1 MMSLFIVPTP
11 IGNLEDITLRAL
23 NTLKHVDL
31 ILCEDTR
38 TSGIL
43 LNHYEITT
51 PKRAFHQHNERTI
64 VQQMIS
70 LLKAGQKIALI
81 SDAGTPGISDP
92 GYSLI
97 NACIEEQIPF
107 TCLPGATALIPALLL
122 SGFPNHEFV
131 YLGFIPQKK
140 GRKTKWE
147 QIALESKTV
156 IFYES
161 PHRIEKAI
169 QEMKIYLQSDRTV
182 AFVREISKFYEE
194 VLRTTVQELDEA
206 TSQLT
211 IKGEFV
217 IIVGPQP

>member
-1 MMSLFIVPTP
+1 MSLYIVPTP

-43 LNHYEITT
+43 LSHYSIDV
-51 PKRAFHQHNERTI
+51 PKKAFHQHNERAI
-64 VQQMIS
+64 VQDMIQWM
-70 LLKAGQKIALI
+70 KAGQSIALI

-92 GYSLI
+92 GYTLI
-97 NACIEEQIPF
+97 QACIENEIPF
-107 TCLPGATALIPALLL
+107 TVLPGATAIIPALLL
-122 SGFPNHEFV
+122 SGFSNHEFL
-131 YLGFIPQKK
+131 YAGFLPQKK

-147 QIALESKTV
+147 AIAQEKRTV
-156 IFYES
+156 IIYES

-169 QEMKIYLQSDRTV
+169 VEMQTYLAPEREV
-182 AFVREISKFYEE
+182 AFIREISKMFEQ
-194 VLRTTVQELDEA
+194 VVRTTVGELEQ
-206 TSQLT
+206 SKEQVK

-217 IIVGPQP
+217 IVIGP

>member
-1 MMSLFIVPTP
+1 MSLYIVPTP

-43 LNHYEITT
+43 LSHYDIDV
-51 PKRAFHQHNERTI
+51 PKKAFHQHNERAI
-64 VQQMIS
+64 VQDMIQ
-70 LLKAGQKIALI
+70 LMKAGQTIALI

-92 GYSLI
+92 GYTLI
-97 NACIEEQIPF
+97 QACIENEISF
-107 TCLPGATALIPALLL
+107 TVLPGAAAIIPALLL
-122 SGFPNHEFV
+122 SGFSNHEFL
-131 YLGFIPQKK
+131 YAGFLPQKK

-147 QIALESKTV
+147 AIAQEKRTV
-156 IFYES
+156 VIYES

-169 QEMKIYLQSDRTV
+169 VEMQTYLAPEREV
-182 AFVREISKFYEE
+182 AFVREISKMFEQ
-194 VLRTTVQELDEA
+194 VVRTTVGELEQ
-206 TSQLT
+206 SKEQVK

-217 IIVGPQP
+217 IVIGP